1 MLPRQQHDDDF
12 ASCRVAFHRVRRR
25 SPNSRSRGA
34 TMRRTRAHRGPPR
47 NRPLVARATPAQHTP
62 YNSPTYATL
71 APLPHT
77 LSTPFSRPP
86 NLPKTRVSI
95 RPQPHGDFGQARSSK
110 YARTP
115 FFQTQDPALFL
126 GCGRRTAAR
135 SNPTYSLRILM
146 VRPTH
151 SGRPRLCWASS
162 SCSYLRATSSSKRQV
177 RRAAVSK
184 LIDKVSDDDTSSSPR
199 YISW

>member
-115 FFQTQDPALFL
+115 FFQTQDPACCFWGAVGEPLRGRIRPIL
-126 GCGRRTAAR
+126 YEYLWCGR
-135 SNPTYSLRILM
+135 PT
-146 VRPTH
+146 PG
-151 SGRPRLCWASS
+151 GRGFVGPP
-162 SCSYLRATSSSKRQV
+162 
-177 RRAAVSK
+177 AAVRTCARHPLRRGRCAALPCRS
-184 LIDKVSDDDTSSSPR
+184 
-199 YISW
+199 